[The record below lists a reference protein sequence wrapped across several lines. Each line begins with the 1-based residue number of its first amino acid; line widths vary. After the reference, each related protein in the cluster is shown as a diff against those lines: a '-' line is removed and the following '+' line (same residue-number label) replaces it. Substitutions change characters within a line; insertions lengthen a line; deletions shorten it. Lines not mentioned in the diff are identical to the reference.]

1 MKGTFMPAW
10 IKWSEMDWE
19 EVNEHISRKVVME
32 DRLMMVLYRFDPHQ
46 SWPVEIHEAE
56 QGGYILQGKI
66 ELSLPAEGKKIL
78 LGPGDGYL
86 IGTKVAHSWVTLE
99 EETVL
104 LDVFTPPRKELFQK
118 KFAPKAME

>member
-1 MKGTFMPAW
+1 MNEE
-10 IKWSEMDWE
+10 IHWSAIPWE
-19 EVNEHISRKVVME
+19 DVNEHISRRVVMK
-32 DRLMMVLYRFDPHQ
+32 DRLMMIMYRFDPHQ
-46 SWPVEIHEAE
+46 AWPEEIHEAE

-86 IGTKVAHSWVTLE
+86 IGTNVSHSWKTGE

-104 LDVFTPPRKELFQK
+104 LDVFSPPRKELFQK
-118 KFAPKAME
+118 KFAPKATE